1 MEPSLEKVELSLL
14 ALRSISGIVHVHH
27 SCGGGGGGGGKRGK
41 LSGSRLSI
49 ISKFESIQF

>member
-1 MEPSLEKVELSLL
+1 MEPSLEKMELSLL
-14 ALRSISGIVHVHH
+14 ALRAISGIVHV
-27 SCGGGGGGGGKRGK
+27 GGGGGGGERGK

>member
-1 MEPSLEKVELSLL
+1 MEPSLEKMELSLL
-14 ALRSISGIVHVHH
+14 ALRAISGIVHVHH
-27 SCGGGGGGGGKRGK
+27 SCGGKRGK